1 LLYTSNTSGVVD
13 DLKAYPDSDTLPQ
26 DPAYAHL
33 TMWDR
38 DLLGYAVSAHNA
50 TGTDAWSLVDPYDP
64 CNGPFTMTA
73 PSTYHRGPHGF
84 DSAPPPGCTGGL
96 FFQQR
101 VDSIT
106 DGTEVFQGARVY
118 SPSTATWLMPDPAMG
133 TPMDPLTQ
141 LPYAYDNINP
151 AMFTDPT
158 GMDGIRWM
166 AQVPVVSSLSC
177 DSIMPQWA
185 CALELETEAL
195 FFLFSPPPLP
205 PSNTWLNW
213 DGTRTGPKGAKC
225 TKYNATSPYGVGE
238 QINAFDPRTTIVNIN
253 VRVTRGPSPSWATEP
268 PASIATGWYYKTSG
282 AGFYYQGA
290 QPTAPWSI
298 SIWRIS
304 IPIGGGQQAPEPLPP
319 GQVPHI
325 DPGAALPGQGI
336 FPCF

>member
-1 LLYTSNTSGVVD
+1 M
-13 DLKAYPDSDTLPQ
+13 LPQ
-26 DPAYAHL
+26 DPTYSHL

-38 DLLGYAVSAHNA
+38 DLLGYAVAAHNA
-50 TGTDAWSLVDPYDP
+50 TGNATWVVVDPYTP
-64 CNGPFTMTA
+64 CTNPAGLSYVSSANYKGPSSFGT
-73 PSTYHRGPHGF
+73 
-84 DSAPPPGCTGGL
+84 PPGCSISGNL

-101 VDSIT
+101 VDSLT
-106 DGTEVFQGARVY
+106 DGLEVFQGARVY

-141 LPYAYDNINP
+141 LPYAYDNNNP

-253 VRVTRGPSPSWATEP
+253 VRAKQGPSPSWATEP

-290 QPTAPWSI
+290 QPTAPWSV

-304 IPIGGGQQAPEPLPP
+304 IPL
-319 GQVPHI
+319 
-325 DPGAALPGQGI
+325 AAGSKLRSLCRPAKSRI
-336 FPCF
+336 